1 VKRISIG
8 CFILILLAL
17 LSILAS
23 TVAACP
29 PLVTGSYVAPTYVA
43 PVVVKKHVV
52 AEVITPVVAPIAVFV
67 PTYSAT
73 FIQPP
78 VPVAPPAAVAAPAA
92 AVSPSPPPPPAAPAA
107 APSTC
112 EKNNQAMLEIVKDLR
127 REIDDLKRQ
136 KAGVA
141 PADPNEPQP
150 LPAEP
155 EPTKPNPGADTPGT
169 PAPAPPPAPPEKTS
183 ALPATSPALALAT
196 AKCARCHQRG
206 RESEGA
212 NFVLLEGDGSFARL
226 DARGLAALSRRLA
239 NRTMPP
245 RSSGIPA
252 LTDAEAATLA
262 AWLKQPI

>member
-92 AVSPSPPPPPAAPAA
+92 A
-107 APSTC
+107 PSTC
-112 EKNNQAMLEIVKDLR
+112 EKNNQAMLEILKDLR